1 MSNIAGGKKP
11 NSTKEKPMSD
21 EQMKPKVGIVDAVS
35 DDPFDL
41 AKLRLPQDFLA
52 EIPVKRLLT
61 TVPVRRPGPQDFVR
75 VHPSAAYRYLM
86 ALLKI
91 EDDRDEIYAVNLN
104 AVPDLRNECYAANL
118 FTAITRTGVLF
129 LWPVRVPAADGR
141 VNEWHA
147 SQATAAEAAMRAWIR
162 MKSNMSLRAYE
173 IFQAAAKTKSLIQTG
188 PSSRSTSC
196 SASLSVTGSSTP
208 LTILR

>member
-1 MSNIAGGKKP
+1 
-11 NSTKEKPMSD
+11 MSD
-21 EQMKPKVGIVDAVS
+21 EQSKLKFGIVDAAS

-41 AKLRLPQDFLA
+41 ARLRLPQDFLA
-52 EIPVKRLLT
+52 ESPVKRLLT

-75 VHPSAAYRYLM
+75 VHPSAAYRHLM

-91 EDDRDEIYAVNLN
+91 EDDRDEIYAVDLN

-141 VNEWHA
+141 VNEWHV
-147 SQATAAEAAMRAWIR
+147 SQATAAEAAMRDWIR
-162 MKSNMSLRAYE
+162 MKANMSLRAYE
-173 IFQAAAKTKSLIQTG
+173 IFQPENKIPDPEWPKQSFAELLRIAFRDRLINSIDH
-188 PSSRSTSC
+188 PAVKR
-196 SASLSVTGSSTP
+196 
-208 LTILR
+208 LRGA

>member
-1 MSNIAGGKKP
+1 
-11 NSTKEKPMSD
+11 MSD
-21 EQMKPKVGIVDAVS
+21 EQMKPKFGIVDAAS

-75 VHPSAAYRYLM
+75 VHPSAAYRHLM

-91 EDDRDEIYAVNLN
+91 EEDRDEIYAVDLN

-118 FTAITRTGVLF
+118 FTAITRTGVVF
-129 LWPVRVPAADGR
+129 LWPVRVPLRTAASMNGT
-141 VNEWHA
+141 
-147 SQATAAEAAMRAWIR
+147 SQQATAAEAAMRDWIR
-162 MKSNMSLRAYE
+162 MKANMSLRAYE
-173 IFQAAAKTKSLIQTG
+173 IFQAENNI
-188 PSSRSTSC
+188 PD
-196 SASLSVTGSSTP
+196 P
-208 LTILR
+208 